1 MKRYLIVL
9 LLMCGISIQA
19 QDLIQC
25 RKIVQE
31 AINAIDVKSS
41 KNLEPFLDDDFS
53 IFEQTGDKAK
63 MVLQQFMVKIND
75 VVAEYHEIQT
85 EPSSGYLTL
94 KYIFTY
100 KNRGTKESTFVFSPQ
115 NKLVKISLFEIKP
128 LTEAYADQIFQSNE
142 DTIRI
147 PFTLNTGNLII
158 VDAMLNGQVRKFFFD
173 SGSPKL
179 ILNAEY
185 IDQDDVNEEN
195 SMLKARG
202 VNTGIRNISLVK
214 DQNFNW
220 AGIQLD
226 NQTLMA
232 TNLSTLEKGC
242 KNEIYGIIGYEIF
255 RNYDIHF
262 DYQKKVL
269 TLIRAGYL
277 DQYALKHKFS
287 GRKHTVI
294 PFQLATHIP
303 VVKAVVNDRELN
315 MGIDCGAGIDLLS
328 LRAYQEFGNQI
339 RKKKS
344 DTLTGVDNQPTL
356 VKTGLLRKMTIGGRK
371 FKNPKV
377 IANDMTQI
385 NQSTQL
391 SMDGL
396 IGYEILKRQESI
408 LSYSKKELIFINFL
422 YSNSD

>member
-1 MKRYLIVL
+1 MMKRYLIVL

-19 QDLIQC
+19 QDIIQC

-100 KNRGTKESTFVFSPQ
+100 KNRGSKESTFVFSPQ

-179 ILNAEY
+179 ILNSEY

-202 VNTGIRNISLVK
+202 VNTNIRNISLVK

-226 NQTLMA
+226 SQTLMA

-242 KNEIYGIIGYEIF
+242 KDEIYGIIGYEIF

-294 PFQLATHIP
+294 PFKLTTHIP
-303 VVKAVVNDRELN
+303 VVKAVVNNRELN
-315 MGIDCGAGIDLLS
+315 MGIDCGA
-328 LRAYQEFGNQI
+328 
-339 RKKKS
+339 
-344 DTLTGVDNQPTL
+344 
-356 VKTGLLRKMTIGGRK
+356 
-371 FKNPKV
+371 
-377 IANDMTQI
+377 
-385 NQSTQL
+385 
-391 SMDGL
+391 
-396 IGYEILKRQESI
+396 
-408 LSYSKKELIFINFL
+408 
-422 YSNSD
+422 